1 MDIKME
7 NQYSSLFQGQ
17 NKKISCKH
25 EIIFNITA
33 SVVSENESGE
43 DAGYEE
49 ICTKHYHIPVK
60 EDADYKEFMNS
71 FFNFLE
77 GCLANSAQ
85 KAYEKDTGTKN
96 D

>member
-7 NQYSSLFQGQ
+7 NQYNSLFEGQ

-25 EIIFNITA
+25 EIVFNITA
-33 SVVSENESGE
+33 SVINENDEGE

-60 EDADYKEFMNS
+60 EGADYKEFMDA
-71 FFNFLE
+71 FFGFLE
-77 GCLANSAQ
+77 GCLASSAQ
-85 KAYEKDTGTKN
+85 KAYEKDTEGKN
-96 D
+96 G

>member
-1 MDIKME
+1 ME
-7 NQYSSLFQGQ
+7 NQYNSLFEGQ

-33 SVVSENESGE
+33 SVINENDKGE

-49 ICTKHYHIPVK
+49 ICTKYYHIPVK

-77 GCLANSAQ
+77 GCLANSA
-85 KAYEKDTGTKN
+85 KNAYEKSMEAKN
-96 D
+96 E